1 MAIGVIIP
9 VLEEIDVKK
18 RYEILKEVCERNN
31 VEFEVVF
38 ALNGN
43 ANSSFTNVR
52 KEFAEIDNVR
62 AIKLDMM
69 VDEHRLITVAMK
81 YCENYDAT
89 IIYSSKEEIDAEVV
103 NSFITSWK
111 AGNKIVYLKKI
122 VRGFKGFLGKI
133 KEFFYKLGIK
143 ILNVFHDYYAEND
156 IQLLDQEVVRT
167 INQLPTKNRQL
178 RVLDSFVGYNVDI
191 VSSEQD
197 GKPSKLYNTKT
208 KYYWINLAISLGL
221 CFFGAIFFIIA
232 LVGTILSSMSVAGL
246 LILWSLFIIFGVMAY
261 IFAVKTMLVHRVGE
275 NFDAHEIK
283 ALHER
288 AEKYN
293 MKKEN

>member
-1 MAIGVIIP
+1 MTIGVIIP
-9 VLEEIDVKK
+9 VLEEVDVKK
-18 RYEILKEVCERNN
+18 RYETLKEVCDRNK
-31 VEFEVVF
+31 VDFELIF

-43 ANSSFTNVR
+43 ANTSFTNVR
-52 KEFAEIDNVR
+52 KEFNEVDNVR

-89 IIYSSKEEIDAEVV
+89 IIYSSKEDLDAEVV

-111 AGNKIVYLKKI
+111 AGNKIVYLKKK

-191 VSSEQD
+191 ISSEENS
-197 GKPSKLYNTKT
+197 KPSKLYNTKT
-208 KYYWINLAISLGL
+208 KYYWINLAVSLGL

-232 LVGTILSSMSVAGL
+232 LVGTIISSISVAGL
-246 LILWSLFIIFGVMAY
+246 LILWSFSIIFGVLAY
-261 IFAVKTMLVHRVGE
+261 VFAIKTMLVHRVGE
-275 NFDAHEIK
+275 NYDAHEIK
-283 ALHER
+283 TLHER

>member
-1 MAIGVIIP
+1 MAIGVVIP
-9 VLEEIDVKK
+9 VLEEINVKK
-18 RYEILKEVCERNN
+18 RYETLKEVCEKNG
-31 VEFEVVF
+31 VDFDIVF
-38 ALNGN
+38 VLNGN
-43 ANSSFTNVR
+43 ANASFTNIR
-52 KEFAEIDNVR
+52 KEFTEVDNVR

-69 VDEHRLITVAMK
+69 VDEHKLITVAMK

-89 IIYSSKEEIDAEVV
+89 IIYSSKEDMDAEVLS
-103 NSFITSWK
+103 SFITSWK
-111 AGNKIVYLKKI
+111 ADNKIVYVKKTI
-122 VRGFKGFLGKI
+122 KGFKGFLLKI

-191 VSSEQD
+191 VTAEQD
-197 GKPSKLYNTKT
+197 GKPSKLYNVKT
-208 KYYWINLAISLGL
+208 KYYWINLAVSLGL
-221 CFFGAIFFIIA
+221 CFFGVVFFIIS
-232 LVGTILSSMSVAGL
+232 LVGTILSSISVAGL
-246 LILWSLFIIFGVMAY
+246 LILWSLFIVFGFMAY

-275 NFDAHEIK
+275 NYDAHEIK
-283 ALHER
+283 TLHDR

>member
-1 MAIGVIIP
+1 MTIGVIIP

-18 RYEILKEVCERNN
+18 RYETLKEVCERNK
-31 VEFEVVF
+31 VDFEVLF

-43 ANSSFTNVR
+43 ANSSFTNIR
-52 KEFAEIDNVR
+52 KEFSDVDNVR
-62 AIKLDMM
+62 AVKLDMM
-69 VDEHRLITVAMK
+69 VDEHRLITIAMK

-89 IIYSSKEEIDAEVV
+89 IIYSSKEDIDADVV
-103 NSFITSWK
+103 NNFITSWK
-111 AGNKIVYLKKI
+111 AGNKIVYVKKRI
-122 VRGFKGFLGKI
+122 RGFRGFLAKI

-143 ILNVFHDYYAEND
+143 ILNVFKDYYAEND

-178 RVLDSFVGYNVDI
+178 RVLDSFVGYNIDI
-191 VSSEQD
+191 ISAEED

-208 KYYWINLAISLGL
+208 KYYWINLAVSLGL
-221 CFFGAIFFIIA
+221 CFFGLVFFIIA
-232 LVGTILSSMSVAGL
+232 LVGTLTLSMSVGGL
-246 LILWSLFIIFGVMAY
+246 LVLWSLFIIFGIMAY

-275 NFDAHEIK
+275 NYDAHEIK
-283 ALHER
+283 TLQDR

>member
-1 MAIGVIIP
+1 MAIGVVIP
-9 VLEEIDVKK
+9 VLEEINVKK
-18 RYEILKEVCERNN
+18 RYETLKEVCEKNG
-31 VEFEVVF
+31 VDFDIVF
-38 ALNGN
+38 VLNGN
-43 ANSSFTNVR
+43 ANASFTNIR
-52 KEFAEIDNVR
+52 KEFTEVDNVR

-69 VDEHRLITVAMK
+69 VDEHKLITVAMK

-89 IIYSSKEEIDAEVV
+89 IIYSSKEDMDAEVLS
-103 NSFITSWK
+103 SFITSWK
-111 AGNKIVYLKKI
+111 AGNKIVYVKKTI
-122 VRGFKGFLGKI
+122 KGFKGFLLKI

-178 RVLDSFVGYNVDI
+178 RVLDSFVGYNIDI
-191 VSSEQD
+191 VTAEQD
-197 GKPSKLYNTKT
+197 GKPSKLYNVKT
-208 KYYWINLAISLGL
+208 KYYWINLAVSLGL
-221 CFFGAIFFIIA
+221 CFFGVVFFIIS
-232 LVGTILSSMSVAGL
+232 LVGTILSSISVAGL
-246 LILWSLFIIFGVMAY
+246 LILWSLFIVFGFMAY

-275 NFDAHEIK
+275 NYDAHEIK
-283 ALHER
+283 TLHDR

>member
-1 MAIGVIIP
+1 MAIGVVIP
-9 VLEEIDVKK
+9 VLEEINVKK
-18 RYEILKEVCERNN
+18 RYETLKEVCEKNG
-31 VEFEVVF
+31 VDFDIVF
-38 ALNGN
+38 VLNGN
-43 ANSSFTNVR
+43 ANASFTNIR
-52 KEFAEIDNVR
+52 KEFTEVDNVR

-69 VDEHRLITVAMK
+69 VDEHKLITVAMK

-89 IIYSSKEEIDAEVV
+89 IIYSSKEDMDAEVLS
-103 NSFITSWK
+103 SFITSWK
-111 AGNKIVYLKKI
+111 AGNKIVYVKKTI
-122 VRGFKGFLGKI
+122 KGFKGFLLKI

-143 ILNVFHDYYAEND
+143 ILNVFRDYYAEND

-191 VSSEQD
+191 VTAEQD
-197 GKPSKLYNTKT
+197 GKPSKIYNVKT
-208 KYYWINLAISLGL
+208 KYYWINLAVSLGL
-221 CFFGAIFFIIA
+221 CFFGVVFFIIS
-232 LVGTILSSMSVAGL
+232 LVGTILSSISVAGL
-246 LILWSLFIIFGVMAY
+246 LILWLLFIVFGFMAY

-275 NFDAHEIK
+275 NYDAHEIK
-283 ALHER
+283 TLHDR

>member
-1 MAIGVIIP
+1 MAIGVVIP
-9 VLEEIDVKK
+9 VLEEINVKK
-18 RYEILKEVCERNN
+18 RYETLKEVCEKNG
-31 VEFEVVF
+31 VDFDIVF
-38 ALNGN
+38 VLNGN
-43 ANSSFTNVR
+43 ANASFTNIR
-52 KEFAEIDNVR
+52 KEFTEVDNVR

-69 VDEHRLITVAMK
+69 VDEHKLITVAMK

-89 IIYSSKEEIDAEVV
+89 IIYSSKEDMDAEVLS
-103 NSFITSWK
+103 SFITSWK
-111 AGNKIVYLKKI
+111 AGNKIVYVKKI
-122 VRGFKGFLGKI
+122 VKGFKGFLLKI

-191 VSSEQD
+191 VTAEQD
-197 GKPSKLYNTKT
+197 GKPSKLYNVKT
-208 KYYWINLAISLGL
+208 KYYWINLAVSLGL
-221 CFFGAIFFIIA
+221 CFFGVVFFIIS
-232 LVGTILSSMSVAGL
+232 LVGTILSSISVAGL
-246 LILWSLFIIFGVMAY
+246 LILWSLFIMFGFMAY

-275 NFDAHEIK
+275 NYDAHEIK
-283 ALHER
+283 TLHDR